1 MYLIYSVDVT
11 VLGKLTD
18 FDILWHYR
26 YIICDFS
33 FFDFINICVFP
44 IVNNLVV
51 MVMVFNATSNSISV
65 ITWLNNWEVGT
76 FL

>member
-18 FDILWHYR
+18 FYILWHYR

-33 FFDFINICVFP
+33 FFNFINICVFP
-44 IVNNLVV
+44 IVNNF
-51 MVMVFNATSNSISV
+51 MVMVFNATFNSISV
-65 ITWLNNWEVGT
+65 ITWLNN
-76 FL
+76 